1 MKTNELMPGDWVTV
15 TEDNNEFVGKV
26 QAINAITNYCIV
38 KVGGDWHGNEHDVF
52 IEDMQP
58 VPLTPDILKLNG
70 WRVKK
75 DWVQKGNFG
84 DMPLLMWHTNEKP
97 RLNHFFH
104 ELEAHD
110 LSTDKGARLN
120 VRCEYVH
127 ELQHAL
133 RYVGLDPNIEII
145 CGEQNERSRHE

>member
-15 TEDNNEFVGKV
+15 TEENNEFIGKV

-58 VPLTPDILKLNG
+58 VPLTPEILEKNG
-70 WRVKK
+70 FEVSSEHARYYFEE
-75 DWVQKGNFG
+75 DG
-84 DMPLLMWHTNEKP
+84 EKYEFVL
-97 RLNHFFH
+97 RKMYDVNNRNKQIGWSFYAFNV
-104 ELEAHD
+104 
-110 LSTDKGARLN
+110 LSLVD
-120 VRCEYVH
+120 YVH

-133 RYVGLDPNIEII
+133 RLCNIEKEII
-145 CGEQNERSRHE
+145 L